1 MKNVVLFVL
10 CMAASIATSAQFTV
24 KGRIS
29 GADSLHL
36 VFLSEDGKTRDTVQL
51 LDEGD
56 FSFTTKHKP
65 GRDDMFAL
73 LLEGVPAPMLF
84 IAEQPVIE
92 VEGTKENFPVAPVQ
106 AGRQTQWMQEYHL
119 AYQSVIQKAMKLNM
133 EAAQIEGDDEAGK
146 EAFRQKAQAFEKEVM
161 MTGLNFIKDHP
172 KAHAS
177 LFLLMNELKSRLED
191 EHFIQLFKGLD
202 PEVKNSRLGKSVAA
216 EIARMEQSS
225 KTSGEAIDF
234 QQKDPQGKLVKLS
247 SFRGKYVLI
256 DFWASWCGPCRMEN
270 PNVVAAYHQFK
281 DKNFTI
287 LGVSLDKSRGD
298 WLEAIQ
304 QDGLVWTQVSDLKG
318 WGNEVA
324 QLYGVRGIPQNFLID
339 PQGRIIAS
347 NLRGKALE
355 QKLATILQ

>member
-1 MKNVVLFVL
+1 MKNVTLLVL
-10 CMAASIATSAQFTV
+10 CMAAAIATSAQFTV
-24 KGRIS
+24 KGKIS

-36 VFLSEDGKTRDTVQL
+36 VFLSEDGQTRDTVQL
-51 LDEGD
+51 FDEGE

-65 GRDDMFAL
+65 GKDDMFAL
-73 LLEGVPAPMLF
+73 LLEGLPAPMLF
-84 IAEQPVIE
+84 LAEQPLVE
-92 VEGTKENFPVAPVQ
+92 VEGEKQHFPVAAVQ
-106 AGRQTQWMQEYHL
+106 AGQQTQWMQEYHL

-133 EAAQIEGDDEAGK
+133 EAAGIEGDDEAGK
-146 EAFRQKAQAFEKEVM
+146 EAFRQKAQAFEKEVL
-161 MTGLNFIKDHP
+161 MTGLTFIKDHP

-177 LFLLMNELKSRLED
+177 LFLLMNELKSRLTE
-191 EHFIQLFKGLD
+191 EQFIELFKGLD
-202 PEVKNSRLGKSVAA
+202 PGVKNSRLGKSVAA
-216 EIARMEQSS
+216 QVAAMEQST
-225 KTSGEAIDF
+225 KASGEAIEF
-234 QQKDPQGKLVKLS
+234 EQKDPQGKLVKLS

-298 WLEAIQ
+298 WLEAIE

-318 WGNEVA
+318 WGNEAA

-339 PQGRIIAS
+339 PKGKVIAT

-355 QKLATILQ
+355 QKLAAILQ